1 MLKEG
6 LKMLKR
12 TIWNSST
19 CEPIGLTVNRLLY
32 SIRQDDKDEDL
43 ILDSITEKEILED
56 SDGVIA
62 LDALTTPYQQ
72 LERKM
77 DILYRVMVR
86 QSPDTVTPIAKQ
98 ITAPFKKN
106 GVVNVAVI
114 FELKDGQTISIF
126 FHNPDTTPSK
136 LAPQDVLISWKW
148 LLNKKDVTIVVA
160 PERGEDIK
168 VQEVARRIMKLADK
182 NSAAFQRQNKRRA
195 ERLANIEA
203 QKKANAELEA
213 KLNQLTKDIEAA
225 EIELEDAKIKN
236 AEVTERFND
245 WRAQKV
251 KEAGEEALREAE
263 EKRKADE
270 ARKAEEAAKKA
281 EAERTK
287 ETLAGMSEDEKFL
300 RGIIDRSIDA
310 NAPGN
315 MDKLEKIAEA
325 HDSES
330 DPLMPLLNDALNVLA
345 AGTVNKAMSVL
356 AAAA

>member
-1 MLKEG
+1 MLN
-6 LKMLKR
+6 R
-12 TIWNSST
+12 TIWNDSK
-19 CEPIGLTVNRLLY
+19 CEPLGVSVNQLLY

-86 QSPDTVTPIAKQ
+86 ESPETVTPIAKQ

-114 FELKDGQTISIF
+114 FELKDGQTVSIF
-126 FHNPDTTPSK
+126 FHNPDSTPSK

-160 PERGEDIK
+160 PERGQDIK

-203 QKKANAELEA
+203 QKKANEELEA
-213 KLNQLTKDIEAA
+213 KLNRLTKEVEVA
-225 EIELEDAKIKN
+225 EIELEDAKIEN
-236 AEVTERFND
+236 ANVTKRFD
-245 WRAQKV
+245 EWRAQKAR
-251 KEAGEEALREAE
+251 EEGERALREAE

-270 ARKAEEAAKKA
+270 ARKAEEEAKKKA
-281 EAERTK
+281 EEEAKKKAE
-287 ETLAGMSEDEKFL
+287 ETATTPVSEEETFL
-300 RGIIDRSIDA
+300 KGIIAGTVDIDA
-310 NAPGN
+310 DGN
-315 MDKLEKIAEA
+315 LDRLFAIAEA
-325 HDSES
+325 HNADG
-330 DPLMPLLNDALNVLA
+330 DPLRELVEQ
-345 AGTVNKAMSVL
+345 
-356 AAAA
+356 AAAVVTSGVTGEMNEKLAKAA